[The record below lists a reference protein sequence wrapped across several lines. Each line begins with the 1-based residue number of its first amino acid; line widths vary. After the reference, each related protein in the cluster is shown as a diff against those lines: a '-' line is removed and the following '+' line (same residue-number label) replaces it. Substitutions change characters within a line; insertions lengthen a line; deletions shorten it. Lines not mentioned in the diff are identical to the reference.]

1 MANQKSIPFPPIDG
15 SALDQVWYTS
25 HANVQSHGNIVAGSI
40 GTITAIGG
48 GTGTTVLGNIG
59 AYGATNT
66 WTGTTTGLGQW
77 TNGATGVGQIPVTV
91 NASGKIDLQGES
103 ADITINGTSLLAT
116 LAALQE
122 RLNWMQPATDLEA
135 EWDQLRELGDRYR
148 ELEQQ
153 CREKSQMWTKL
164 RTLPKTNQL

>member
-1 MANQKSIPFPPIDG
+1 MKSRTVSYPIDPDALKSVWNING
-15 SALDQVWYTS
+15 SNSITK
-25 HANVQSHGNIVAGSI
+25 HGNTVGMPLGPITSI
-40 GTITAIGG
+40 GSSTSGSYISN
-48 GTGTTVLGNIG
+48 GT
-59 AYGATNT
+59 YGAAANWTTAPTNAP
-66 WTGTTTGLGQW
+66 L
-77 TNGATGVGQIPVTV
+77 TV

-122 RLNWMQPATDLEA
+122 RLNWMQPNTELEA

-153 CREKSQMWTKL
+153 CREKSQMWAKL
-164 RTLPKTNQL
+164 RTLPKLNQL

>member
-1 MANQKSIPFPPIDG
+1 MKSITTRYPIDPA
-15 SALDQVWYTS
+15 ALKNGWTLGNS
-25 HANVQSHGNIVAGSI
+25 NTITSHGNASVGVSLGPITSI
-40 GTITAIGG
+40 GSSTSGSYIS
-48 GTGTTVLGNIG
+48 NG
-59 AYGATNT
+59 AYGAAAN
-66 WTGTTTGLGQW
+66 WTTAPTTAPL
-77 TNGATGVGQIPVTV
+77 TV

-103 ADITINGTSLLAT
+103 ADITINGTSLKAT

-122 RLNWMQPATDLEA
+122 RLNWMQPNTDLEA

-153 CREKSQMWTKL
+153 CQEKSQMWTKL

>member
-1 MANQKSIPFPPIDG
+1 MKSHTVSYPIDPDALKTVWNING
-15 SALDQVWYTS
+15 SNTVT
-25 HANVQSHGNIVAGSI
+25 SHGNTVGMPFGPITSI
-40 GTITAIGG
+40 GSSTS
-48 GTGTTVLGNIG
+48 GTYLGSNG
-59 AYGATNT
+59 PYGATPT
-66 WTGTTTGLGQW
+66 W

-122 RLNWMQPATDLEA
+122 RLNWMQPNTELEA

>member
-1 MANQKSIPFPPIDG
+1 MKSRTVSYPIDPDALKSVWNING
-15 SALDQVWYTS
+15 SNTIT
-25 HANVQSHGNIVAGSI
+25 SHGNASVGVSLGPITSI
-40 GTITAIGG
+40 GSSTS
-48 GTGTTVLGNIG
+48 GTYLGSNG
-59 AYGATNT
+59 PYGAAAT
-66 WTGTTTGLGQW
+66 WSSQ
-77 TNGATGVGQIPVTV
+77 ATIAPLTV

-122 RLNWMQPATDLEA
+122 RLNWMQPNTDLEA

-164 RTLPKTNQL
+164 RTLPKTNQV

>member
-1 MANQKSIPFPPIDG
+1 MKSRTVSYPIDPDALKTVWNING
-15 SALDQVWYTS
+15 SNTVT
-25 HANVQSHGNIVAGSI
+25 SHGNTVGMPF
-40 GTITAIGG
+40 GPITAIGSSTS
-48 GTGTTVLGNIG
+48 GTYLGSNG
-59 AYGATNT
+59 SYGATPT
-66 WTGTTTGLGQW
+66 W
-77 TNGATGVGQIPVTV
+77 TNGATGVGQAPVTI

-122 RLNWMQPATDLEA
+122 RLNWMQPATELEA

>member
-1 MANQKSIPFPPIDG
+1 MKSRTVSYPIDPDALKSVWNING
-15 SALDQVWYTS
+15 SNTITK
-25 HANVQSHGNIVAGSI
+25 HGNTVGMPLGPITSI
-40 GTITAIGG
+40 GSSTS
-48 GTGTTVLGNIG
+48 GTYLGSNG
-59 AYGATNT
+59 PYGAAATWSSQATNAP
-66 WTGTTTGLGQW
+66 L
-77 TNGATGVGQIPVTV
+77 TV

-122 RLNWMQPATDLEA
+122 RLNWMQPNTDLEA

-164 RTLPKTNQL
+164 RTLPKTNQV

>member
-1 MANQKSIPFPPIDG
+1 MKSRTVSYPIDPDALKSVWNING
-15 SALDQVWYTS
+15 SNTITK
-25 HANVQSHGNIVAGSI
+25 HGNTVGMPLGPITSI
-40 GTITAIGG
+40 GSSTSGSYISN
-48 GTGTTVLGNIG
+48 GT
-59 AYGATNT
+59 YGAAAN
-66 WTGTTTGLGQW
+66 WTTAPTTAPL
-77 TNGATGVGQIPVTV
+77 TV

-122 RLNWMQPATDLEA
+122 RLNWMQPATELEA

-164 RTLPKTNQL
+164 RTLPKLNQL

>member
-1 MANQKSIPFPPIDG
+1 MKSRTVSYPIDPDALKSVWNING
-15 SALDQVWYTS
+15 SNSITK
-25 HANVQSHGNIVAGSI
+25 HGNTVGMPLGPITSI
-40 GTITAIGG
+40 GSSTSGSYISN
-48 GTGTTVLGNIG
+48 GT
-59 AYGATNT
+59 YGAAANWTTAPTNAP
-66 WTGTTTGLGQW
+66 L
-77 TNGATGVGQIPVTV
+77 TV

-116 LAALQE
+116 LATLQE
-122 RLNWMQPATDLEA
+122 RLNWMQPNTELEA

-164 RTLPKTNQL
+164 RTLPKLNQL

>member
-1 MANQKSIPFPPIDG
+1 MKSRTVSYPIDPDALKSVWNING
-15 SALDQVWYTS
+15 SNSITK
-25 HANVQSHGNIVAGSI
+25 HGNTVGMPLGPITSI
-40 GTITAIGG
+40 GSSTSGSYISN
-48 GTGTTVLGNIG
+48 GT
-59 AYGATNT
+59 YGAAAN
-66 WTGTTTGLGQW
+66 WTTAPTTAPL
-77 TNGATGVGQIPVTV
+77 TV

-122 RLNWMQPATDLEA
+122 RLNWMQPNTELEA

-164 RTLPKTNQL
+164 RTLPKLNQL

>member
-1 MANQKSIPFPPIDG
+1 MKSRTVSYPIDPDALKTVWNING
-15 SALDQVWYTS
+15 SNAITK
-25 HANVQSHGNIVAGSI
+25 HGNTVGMPLGPITSI
-40 GTITAIGG
+40 GSSTS
-48 GTGTTVLGNIG
+48 GTYLGSNGT
-59 AYGATNT
+59 YGAAAAWSSQAN
-66 WTGTTTGLGQW
+66 LAA
-77 TNGATGVGQIPVTV
+77 NAPLTV

-103 ADITINGTSLLAT
+103 ADITINGTSLMAT

>member
-1 MANQKSIPFPPIDG
+1 MKSRTVSYPIDPDALKSVWNING
-15 SALDQVWYTS
+15 SNTITK
-25 HANVQSHGNIVAGSI
+25 HGNTVGMPLGPITSI
-40 GTITAIGG
+40 GSSTS
-48 GTGTTVLGNIG
+48 GTYLGSNG
-59 AYGATNT
+59 SYGAIPT
-66 WTGTTTGLGQW
+66 W
-77 TNGATGVGQIPVTV
+77 TNGTTGVGQAPVTI

-122 RLNWMQPATDLEA
+122 RLNWMQPNTDLEA

>member
-1 MANQKSIPFPPIDG
+1 MKSRTVSYPIDPDALKSVWNING
-15 SALDQVWYTS
+15 SNTITK
-25 HANVQSHGNIVAGSI
+25 HGNTVGMPLGPITSI
-40 GTITAIGG
+40 GSSTSGSYISN
-48 GTGTTVLGNIG
+48 GT
-59 AYGATNT
+59 YGAAAN
-66 WTGTTTGLGQW
+66 WTTAPTTAPL
-77 TNGATGVGQIPVTV
+77 TV

-122 RLNWMQPATDLEA
+122 RLNWMQPNTELEA

-164 RTLPKTNQL
+164 RTLPKLNQL

>member
-1 MANQKSIPFPPIDG
+1 MKSRTVSYPIDPDALKSVWNING
-15 SALDQVWYTS
+15 SNTIT
-25 HANVQSHGNIVAGSI
+25 SHGNTSVGGSFGPITSI
-40 GTITAIGG
+40 GSSTS
-48 GTGTTVLGNIG
+48 GTYLGSNGT
-59 AYGATNT
+59 YGAAADWAN
-66 WTGTTTGLGQW
+66 LA
-77 TNGATGVGQIPVTV
+77 NATAPVTI
-91 NASGKIDLQGES
+91 NASGKIDLQGKS

-122 RLNWMQPATDLEA
+122 RLNWMQPATELEA

>member
-1 MANQKSIPFPPIDG
+1 MTSRTVSYPIDPDALKSVWNING
-15 SALDQVWYTS
+15 SNTITK
-25 HANVQSHGNIVAGSI
+25 HGNTVGMPLGPITSI
-40 GTITAIGG
+40 GSSTSGTYLGS
-48 GTGTTVLGNIG
+48 TGT
-59 AYGATNT
+59 YGAAAN
-66 WTGTTTGLGQW
+66 WSPQ
-77 TNGATGVGQIPVTV
+77 ATIAPVTV

-122 RLNWMQPATDLEA
+122 RLNWMQPNTELEA

>member
-1 MANQKSIPFPPIDG
+1 MKSRTVSYPIDPDALKSVWNING
-15 SALDQVWYTS
+15 SNSITK
-25 HANVQSHGNIVAGSI
+25 HGNTVGMPLGPITSI
-40 GTITAIGG
+40 GSSTSGSYISN
-48 GTGTTVLGNIG
+48 GT
-59 AYGATNT
+59 YGAAAN
-66 WTGTTTGLGQW
+66 WTTAPTTAPL
-77 TNGATGVGQIPVTV
+77 TV

-122 RLNWMQPATDLEA
+122 RLNWMQPATELEA

-153 CREKSQMWTKL
+153 CREKSQMWAKL
-164 RTLPKTNQL
+164 RTLPKLNQV

>member
-1 MANQKSIPFPPIDG
+1 MKSRTISYPIDPDALKSVWNING
-15 SALDQVWYTS
+15 SNTITK
-25 HANVQSHGNIVAGSI
+25 HGNTVGMPLGPITSI
-40 GTITAIGG
+40 GSSTSGSYISN
-48 GTGTTVLGNIG
+48 GN
-59 AYGATNT
+59 YGASPN
-66 WTGTTTGLGQW
+66 WTTAPTTAPL
-77 TNGATGVGQIPVTV
+77 TV

-122 RLNWMQPATDLEA
+122 RLNWMQPNTELEA

-153 CREKSQMWTKL
+153 CQEKSQMWAKL
-164 RTLPKTNQL
+164 KTLPKLNQL

>member
-1 MANQKSIPFPPIDG
+1 MKSRTVSYPIDPDALKSVWNING
-15 SALDQVWYTS
+15 SNTITK
-25 HANVQSHGNIVAGSI
+25 HGNTVGMPLGPITSI
-40 GTITAIGG
+40 GSSTS
-48 GTGTTVLGNIG
+48 GTYLGSNG
-59 AYGATNT
+59 SYGAAAGWSTATNAP
-66 WTGTTTGLGQW
+66 L
-77 TNGATGVGQIPVTV
+77 TV

-122 RLNWMQPATDLEA
+122 RLNWMQPNTDLEA

-153 CREKSQMWTKL
+153 CREKSQMWAKL
-164 RTLPKTNQL
+164 RTLPKLNQL

>member
-1 MANQKSIPFPPIDG
+1 MKSRTISYPIDPDALKNVWNING
-15 SALDQVWYTS
+15 SNTITK
-25 HANVQSHGNIVAGSI
+25 HGNTVSMPLGPITSI
-40 GTITAIGG
+40 GSSTSGSYISN
-48 GTGTTVLGNIG
+48 GT
-59 AYGATNT
+59 YGASAN
-66 WTGTTTGLGQW
+66 WTTTPTTAPL
-77 TNGATGVGQIPVTV
+77 TV

-122 RLNWMQPATDLEA
+122 RLNWMQPNTELEA

-153 CREKSQMWTKL
+153 CREKSQMWAKL
-164 RTLPKTNQL
+164 KTLPKLNQL

>member
-1 MANQKSIPFPPIDG
+1 MAAQKSTTISSINTSNIG
-15 SALDQVWYTS
+15 QTWYTTLG
-25 HANVQSHGNIVAGSI
+25 NTRSHGNTVGMPL
-40 GTITAIGG
+40 GPITAIGTGTG
-48 GTGTTVLGNIG
+48 GTYLGN
-59 AYGATNT
+59 
-66 WTGTTTGLGQW
+66 TGTYGT
-77 TNGATGVGQIPVTV
+77 ATIAPLTV

-122 RLNWMQPATDLEA
+122 RLNWMQPATELEA

-153 CREKSQMWTKL
+153 CREKSQMWAKL
-164 RTLPKTNQL
+164 RTLPKLNQV